1 MHLLRRRLSAAIY
14 RIIFTTLI
22 GFLFVGAAD
31 AMADTGH
38 NLKIITLSSRPDTVS
53 GGSVLVRV
61 TLPPDVPANDVLVL
75 LNSEDVTNAFR
86 PEVGH
91 SSLLGLLDGLTLGQ
105 NKLIVE
111 ALTKPNQVY
120 RFASLDLTN
129 SPITGPIYLVALGQR
144 LDNQL
149 VLTEGEPVEQTE
161 QRAVPNFRS
170 ERIGD
175 VLAVEQ
181 HEHIVGRHIGRQSDT
196 DEDTAAA
203 HRVGA

>member
-105 NKLIVE
+105 
-111 ALTKPNQVY
+111 
-120 RFASLDLTN
+120 
-129 SPITGPIYLVALGQR
+129 
-144 LDNQL
+144 
-149 VLTEGEPVEQTE
+149 TE